1 MLSVVCV
8 QYVYWEIAST
18 EIVHLGCV
26 WAILDV
32 LEGGYVGTYY
42 ADVSAYSV
50 KFAGWFGI

>member
-42 ADVSAYSV
+42 ADVSAYSG